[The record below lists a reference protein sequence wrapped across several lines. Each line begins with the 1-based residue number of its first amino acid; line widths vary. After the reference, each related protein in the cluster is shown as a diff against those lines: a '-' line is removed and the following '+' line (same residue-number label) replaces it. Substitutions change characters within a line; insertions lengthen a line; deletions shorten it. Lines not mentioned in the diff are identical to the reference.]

1 MSLLLPG
8 VMVAK
13 GCRVCVF
20 LMCDG
25 CTGGCVYFLSAMATE
40 GVECVC
46 LPGVI
51 AVHVYCV
58 TLLLAN

>member
-1 MSLLLPG
+1 M
-8 VMVAK
+8 
-13 GCRVCVF
+13 CVF

-25 CTGGCVYFLSAMATE
+25 CKGGYVYFLRAMATQ

-51 AVHVYCV
+51 AAYVIV
-58 TLLLAN
+58 

>member
-1 MSLLLPG
+1 M
-8 VMVAK
+8 
-13 GCRVCVF
+13 CVF
-20 LMCDG
+20 LMCDD

-51 AVHVYCV
+51 AAHVTV